1 VSDTLPLDR
10 ILGPE
15 QAARV
20 LRQLAN
26 YLVYADRLHPDTALR
41 LVCERATDGDPLLLA
56 APGQTWLLHDDVDPE
71 EAPAR
76 RLAIHARLRDP
87 DRVLVTDPDLI
98 DSQTEELLTTVLE
111 MYRLET
117 WHPADTLLDE
127 AEGDAS

>member
-1 VSDTLPLDR
+1 VSDILHLDS

-26 YLVYADRLHPDTALR
+26 YLVYADHLHPDTALR
-41 LVCERATDGDPLLLA
+41 LVCERASDGDPLLLA
-56 APGQTWLLHDDVDPE
+56 APGQTWLLHDDVDPD

-87 DRVLVTDPDLI
+87 DRILASDPDLA
-98 DSQTEELLTTVLE
+98 DSETAELLTTVLE
-111 MYRLET
+111 LYRLET
-117 WHPADTLLDE
+117 WQPADALLGQ
-127 AEGDAS
+127 AEGGAS